1 LGGGSRRA
9 AAAAAFCAEEDLPL
23 ALPSGDRDSAREE
36 DVGPRALAARAH
48 GPGPRDPLGFFET
61 SADEDVDVFAVL
73 ADAGRPEPESGSK
86 APAFLLDALAPRL
99 HGSALSGVG
108 APYTRL
114 PL

>member
-1 LGGGSRRA
+1 
-9 AAAAAFCAEEDLPL
+9 
-23 ALPSGDRDSAREE
+23 
-36 DVGPRALAARAH
+36 
-48 GPGPRDPLGFFET
+48 LGFFEA

-108 APYTRL
+108 AP
-114 PL
+114 